1 MSGDWGG
8 RCWGCGWSRHSWGG
22 TAAGADPAGGFGTG
36 LEGIGLLGDMGKF
49 VTVMGLETATG
60 EGAGGPPPPTPN
72 GVECGVMLEG
82 ELLGDAGGEEFAGVA
97 RGGLGELLLLGEL
110 LHVAGGEEG
119 LPIAGV
125 IETGKKVNGA
135 LVTTG
140 TEARVVVGVE
150 VAGVTAGD
158 PGDD

>member
-1 MSGDWGG
+1 
-8 RCWGCGWSRHSWGG
+8 
-22 TAAGADPAGGFGTG
+22 
-36 LEGIGLLGDMGKF
+36 MGKF

-82 ELLGDAGGEEFAGVA
+82 ELLGHAGGEEFAGVA
-97 RGGLGELLLLGEL
+97 RGRLGELLLLGEL
-110 LHVAGGEEG
+110 LHVTGGEEG
-119 LPIAGV
+119 LTIAEV
-125 IETGKKVNGA
+125 IETSKKVNGA